1 MEDKILIALVSL
13 YVIFFLSDSMS
24 FTITYCTY
32 HVFGGEKDIF
42 HPDFITFLPQFDLLS
57 LWCCMYIQISNNCIR
72 FIYFLFFCNVQSR
85 CTSTKRVVK
94 NKPNILLSLIC
105 TIHIYLNCTPWCWLI
120 DNRDFSLPLFS
131 HTYSRLFLL
140 ILFSNMAL
148 QCGCCCYCY
157 SRLCDLANE
166 STRFIPTQ
174 QQQEKATAARSG
186 LDLSLRAAEETGRP
200 AGSGWPDSSFLKE
213 RRLVL
218 RPRRRQQQP
227 ELVPSYD

>member
-1 MEDKILIALVSL
+1 M
-13 YVIFFLSDSMS
+13 FLG
-24 FTITYCTY
+24 
-32 HVFGGEKDIF
+32 VGKDIF

-57 LWCCMYIQISNNCIR
+57 LWCSMYIQISDNCIR
-72 FIYFLFFCNVQSR
+72 FIFFFLQWA
-85 CTSTKRVVK
+85 CTERVAK

-105 TIHIYLNCTPWCWLI
+105 TIYIYLNCTPWCWLI

-148 QCGCCCYCY
+148 QCGCCCY

-200 AGSGWPDSSFLKE
+200 AGCGWPDSSFLKE